1 VTKTLS
7 AADTGS
13 SKTTISLHFFNN
25 TTKDALYDRKIDIA
39 TEGLEL
45 QYVNRLRTLRP
56 ENAMTIVNYIQAMRT
71 EINLS
76 DNYRKLNIFL
86 LSDLSRF
93 HNDNNNKLFKQMS
106 RDDILSYLDR
116 LRKPEAADPLHKW
129 IGTYNLYRVLLIR
142 FFRWLHYPDIEQ
154 KKRPK
159 PSVVDNIPQ
168 LKRKEKSIY
177 KPTDLWTTE
186 DDILFYKYCPS
197 KRIKCYHAI
206 SRDTSCRPHEI
217 LKLRIKDIF
226 FKTSGNYQYA
236 EVLVNGKTGTRHIP
250 LINSIP
256 YLKDYLDHEHLQSSN
271 PNAILICS
279 IKRHWAAL

>member
-1 VTKTLS
+1 MILNSTLYNCKGNAEIVTKRLS

-106 RDDILSYLDR
+106 RDDILSYLDS

-129 IGTYNLYRVLLIR
+129 IGTYNLYRV
-142 FFRWLHYPDIEQ
+142 
-154 KKRPK
+154 
-159 PSVVDNIPQ
+159 
-168 LKRKEKSIY
+168 
-177 KPTDLWTTE
+177 
-186 DDILFYKYCPS
+186 
-197 KRIKCYHAI
+197 
-206 SRDTSCRPHEI
+206 
-217 LKLRIKDIF
+217 
-226 FKTSGNYQYA
+226 
-236 EVLVNGKTGTRHIP
+236 
-250 LINSIP
+250 
-256 YLKDYLDHEHLQSSN
+256 
-271 PNAILICS
+271 
-279 IKRHWAAL
+279 